1 MREKQN
7 KIDRRNF
14 LKTIG
19 AAGVGTTFTAV
30 SRVFGSATG
39 KSEPNAPAKI
49 AEPKLPQVPRRKL
62 GKTGVDVSS
71 LALGMMFNVLDNQI
85 VLRKA
90 LDWGVNYWDT
100 AYGYSGGNSEL
111 GVGEFFKKN
120 PALRKEVFLV
130 SKATHV
136 KRQPTPQARVKKAE
150 ERINE
155 SLRRMNTD
163 YIDLYYGIHGID
175 DPAQLDDEMRR
186 WAENAKKQGKIRF
199 FGFSTHKNMVAC
211 LNTAAGLDWIDA
223 LMTVYSFRF
232 LRDAQ
237 MNAAVEACHK
247 KGIGLIAM
255 KVVAVTSS
263 GRRHLKEDGW
273 GVETEE
279 EKKLL
284 DHFTQKGFMPGQAK
298 IKAVLEDKRFSSACV
313 RMGNVA
319 LLTENVAAVQDKTK
333 LTQADTNVLSDYA
346 RATCSGY
353 CAGCANICES
363 AIANMPYISD
373 IMRYLMYYN
382 SYGDKQ
388 RAKELFAQI
397 PADARRRLLDI
408 DYSPAE
414 AVCPQRMPIA
424 KAMADAAHKLA

>member
-1 MREKQN
+1 MKEKQN
-7 KIDRRNF
+7 KIDRRHF
-14 LKTIG
+14 LKTLG
-19 AAGVGTTFTAV
+19 AAGVGSVLGSAV
-30 SRVFGSATG
+30 SKA
-39 KSEPNAPAKI
+39 EPNAPAK
-49 AEPKLPQVPRRKL
+49 ARQGEFPQVPRRKL
-62 GKTGVDVSS
+62 GKTGINVSS
-71 LALGMMFNVLDNQI
+71 LSLGMMFNVLDNQI
-85 VLRKA
+85 VLRKT

-100 AYGYSGGNSEL
+100 AHGYSGGNSEL
-111 GVGEFFKKN
+111 GVGRFFKKN
-120 PALRKEVFLV
+120 PGLRKEVFLV

-163 YIDLYYGIHGID
+163 YIDLYYGIHGIE
-175 DPAQLDDEMRR
+175 DPTQLDDEMRR

-199 FGFSTHKNMVAC
+199 FGFSTHKNMAAC
-211 LNTAAGLDWIDA
+211 LNTAARLDWIDA

-232 LRDAQ
+232 IRDEQ

-263 GRRHLKEDGW
+263 GRRHLKENGW
-273 GVETEE
+273 GIETEE

-284 DHFTQKGFMPGQAK
+284 DHFIQKGFTPVQAK
-298 IKAVLEDKRFSSACV
+298 IKAVLEDERFSSACV

-319 LLTENVAAVQDKTK
+319 LLAENAAGVLDKTK
-333 LTQADTNVLSDYA
+333 LSRADKNALDEYA
-346 RATCSGY
+346 RNTCSGF

-363 AIANMPYISD
+363 ALPDMPYVSD

-382 SYGDKQ
+382 SYGDKH
-388 RAKELFAQI
+388 RARELFAQI
-397 PADARRRLLDI
+397 PADVRNRLLKV
-408 DYSPAE
+408 DYGAAE
-414 AVCPQRMPIA
+414 AACPQRVPIA
-424 KAMADAAHKLA
+424 KAVAEAVSKLA

>member
-1 MREKQN
+1 MKERQN
-7 KIDRRNF
+7 KIDRRDF
-14 LKTIG
+14 LKTLG
-19 AAGVGTTFTAV
+19 AAGVGSV
-30 SRVFGSATG
+30 LGSTMGQADTN
-39 KSEPNAPAKI
+39 EPNAPKKKY
-49 AEPKLPQVPRRKL
+49 EPGFPKVPRRKL
-62 GKTGVDVSS
+62 GKTGIDVSS
-71 LALGMMFNVLDNQI
+71 LALGMMFNVLENQI

-111 GVGEFFKKN
+111 GVGRFFKKN
-120 PALRKEVFLV
+120 PHLRKEVFLV
-130 SKATHV
+130 SKATSV
-136 KRQPTPQARVKKAE
+136 RRQPTPQARVKKAE

-175 DPAQLDDEMRR
+175 DPAQLDDEMRK

-199 FGFSTHKNMVAC
+199 FGFSTHRNMVAC
-211 LNTAAGLDWIDA
+211 LNTAAKLDWIDA
-223 LMTVYSFRF
+223 LMTTYSFRF
-232 LRDAQ
+232 MRDDQ

-255 KVVAVTSS
+255 KVVSVTSS
-263 GRRHLKEDGW
+263 GRKHVKEDGW
-273 GVETEE
+273 GIETNE

-284 DHFTQKGFMPGQAK
+284 NHFLQKGFTPVQAK
-298 IKAVLEDKRFSSACV
+298 IKAVLEDERFSSACV

-319 LLTENVAAVQDKTK
+319 LLTENVAGVLDKTK
-333 LTQADTNVLSDYA
+333 LTHTDINVLNEYA
-346 RATCSGY
+346 QATCSGY

-363 AIANMPYISD
+363 ALSGMPYVAD

-388 RAKELFAQI
+388 RARQLFAQI
-397 PADARRRLLDI
+397 PADARKKLLDI
-408 DYSPAE
+408 DYALAERRCPQRVPIAQAVAE
-414 AVCPQRMPIA
+414 AVS
-424 KAMADAAHKLA
+424 KLA